1 MCLLALDLDG
11 TSLEDGGTL
20 GEENRAALL
29 RARRVGWT
37 VCFVTGRREV
47 DMRPLGDLSRWADYL
62 LLNNGGKLIR
72 TADGAVL
79 RNILVNGRDGLALA
93 EGCLE
98 HGWQLYAVSGRRW
111 WVNWTTPSGRAY
123 AKSLGVPPIGYSRAE
138 ELPWRELEGF
148 MITRDARRVSDWIA
162 AHGLELEVLFSEP
175 DTADVMQRGVCKL
188 SGVRVLAG
196 LLGCTLDETVAV
208 GNYTNDLDMIRG
220 AGVGVAVGDAL
231 EEVRRAAD
239 YVTRRDHNH
248 GAVAEV
254 VERFVLSQ
262 SAGRCKTGR

>member
-1 MCLLALDLDG
+1 MRLLALDLDG
-11 TSLEDGGTL
+11 TSLEDGGSL

-47 DMRPLGDLSRWADYL
+47 DMRPLGDLSRWVDYL

-72 TADGAVL
+72 AADGEVL
-79 RNILVNGRDGLALA
+79 RNVLVNGRDSRALA

-111 WVNWTTPSGRAY
+111 WVNLITASGRAY
-123 AKSLGVPPIGYSRAE
+123 AEHLGVQPMGFSRAE

-162 AHGLELEVLFSEP
+162 AQGLELEVLFSEP
-175 DTADVMQRGVCKL
+175 DTIDVMQRGVCKR
-188 SGVRVLAG
+188 SGVCALAG
-196 LLGCTLDETVAV
+196 LLGCTLEDTIAV

-220 AGVGVAVGDAL
+220 AGVGVAVRDAL
-231 EEVRRAAD
+231 EEVRQAAD

-254 VERFVLSQ
+254 VERFVL
-262 SAGRCKTGR
+262 